1 MSYRFGDVVL
11 VSFPFTDQSA
21 SKQRPAVVIS
31 GAAYHS
37 ARRDVIIM
45 AVSSQLRFTAAFGEV
60 ALQDWQAARLI
71 KPSVVKPVIA
81 TIEQRLV
88 RKALGSLSSGDQRHV
103 REMINQIIAR

>member
-1 MSYRFGDVVL
+1 MSYGFGDVVL

-31 GAAYHS
+31 SAAYHR
-37 ARRDVIIM
+37 ARPDLIIM
-45 AVSSQLRFTAAFGEV
+45 AITSQPRPVVGLGEV
-60 ALQDWQAARLI
+60 VVQDWQAAGLI

-88 RKALGSLSSGDQRHV
+88 RKSLGSLSSSDQQRL
-103 REMINQIIAR
+103 REAIKLIIA